1 MLLIF
6 ALMLPGVWEVIILSY
21 ACRYQEAQKRK
32 ERLEAHLYANIN
44 VILEDEF
51 VGHQGHDLFDPEKCH
66 VKTFKEKKTST
77 VRQMLQTLADGVVSE
92 SKLLIG

>member
-1 MLLIF
+1 MLI
-6 ALMLPGVWEVIILSY
+6 VNC

-66 VKTFKEKKTST
+66 VRTFKEKKTST
-77 VRQMLQTLADGVVSE
+77 VRQMLQTLADGVVS
-92 SKLLIG
+92 